1 MEGPDSMIHTFISS
15 RCRGVRFL
23 AVLACL
29 CCYAPAPAAVQTEEK
44 YYYWLTPRFGPRD
57 ESFVVE
63 VNAAIKAQIE
73 ELFAQNHEVG
83 VRGRISA
90 EAAPYNK
97 NYNRPGQPVWN
108 WHFVAVEDLRD
119 FTRFPIDTTDI
130 NPNRDDPPSRIAA
143 DPQEWIRVHGNAYFP
158 KDFHINREV
167 RPSEKDAVA
176 NVSNRGVAGVGERT
190 LITGLIITG
199 GEPRNVVV
207 RAIGPSLAQHGVRQF
222 AANPKLEVYRGS
234 SRIAMND
241 NWQDDPRANSL
252 GALAPGNNNEAAM
265 LLTLLP
271 GSYTLH
277 GINEEGTEGM
287 ILLEAYDVDS
297 GSE

>member
-1 MEGPDSMIHTFISS
+1 MSKLKPELVSASEPAGSGPEVESARESESVAPSPETPNPFNVESL
-15 RCRGVRFL
+15 RLPPAFAETAGVKRMWN
-23 AVLACL
+23 VI
-29 CCYAPAPAAVQTEEK
+29 
-44 YYYWLTPRFGPRD
+44 R
-57 ESFVVE
+57 
-63 VNAAIKAQIE
+63 
-73 ELFAQNHEVG
+73 
-83 VRGRISA
+83 VRKPHR
-90 EAAPYNK
+90 
-97 NYNRPGQPVWN
+97 
-108 WHFVAVEDLRD
+108 
-119 FTRFPIDTTDI
+119 
-130 NPNRDDPPSRIAA
+130 
-143 DPQEWIRVHGNAYFP
+143 QEWIRVHGNAYFP

-252 GALAPGNNNEAAM
+252 GALAPGNNHEAAM